1 MTVQSE
7 PGNVSP
13 CLYTSTTSTFQE
25 QHSKLTQE
33 GSSDTPG
40 SGANV
45 GSACPGPAASFC
57 PPTPFPTH
65 SGQEWEQE
73 LARMALGACKYRQGV
88 PCGLGVPYLTFSCSA
103 QHGSARHCTEG
114 GREHPLPPAGTGGDD
129 TQRVEQGWP
138 GSLAQSSPCSL
149 LWLAGIC
156 PTPSFRAIDKSVAPC
171 VAPHL
176 AVLRPGCCCGL
187 SPAASQAHPR
197 LCGWINPSVSLC
209 LSHCFLIPNP
219 D

>member
-1 MTVQSE
+1 MPTWDQPAQGLPHPFVLPPRSQHTQAKNGSKNLQE
-7 PGNVSP
+7 WPLEHVNTGRGCPAGWV
-13 CLYTSTTSTFQE
+13 CLTS
-25 QHSKLTQE
+25 
-33 GSSDTPG
+33 
-40 SGANV
+40 
-45 GSACPGPAASFC
+45 
-57 PPTPFPTH
+57 PFPVRH
-65 SGQEWEQE
+65 SVAVPGT
-73 LARMALGACKYRQGV
+73 AR
-88 PCGLGVPYLTFSCSA
+88 
-103 QHGSARHCTEG
+103 
-114 GREHPLPPAGTGGDD
+114 REHLLPPAGTGGDD
-129 TQRVEQGWP
+129 TQRVEQGWS

-156 PTPSFRAIDKSVAPC
+156 PTPSFRAVGKSVAPC